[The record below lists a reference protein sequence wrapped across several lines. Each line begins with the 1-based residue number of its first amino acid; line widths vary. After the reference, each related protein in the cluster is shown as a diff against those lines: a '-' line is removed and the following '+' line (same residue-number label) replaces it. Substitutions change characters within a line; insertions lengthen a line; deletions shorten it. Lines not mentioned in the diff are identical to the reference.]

1 MSNSFK
7 MVHLLFLVPEAVS
20 AVCNHTFKLQIVVVK
35 ESSYTAQLEWIFK
48 VTGFEKSWFPHTIIN
63 I

>member
-1 MSNSFK
+1 

-20 AVCNHTFKLQIVVVK
+20 AVSNHTFKPQIVVVK
-35 ESSYTAQLEWIFK
+35 ESSYTAQLEWIFE
-48 VTGFEKSWFPHTIIN
+48 VNGFEKSWFPHTTIN